1 MYLSNS
7 FAFESFLSN
16 HDYNSFITNRTTNI
30 DTLQDTIIN
39 SYVFVSD
46 TINGSI
52 HFYEELMLDQ
62 FGIRSKDF
70 FNENIYDNNDVL
82 NQYQRLKKVKTL
94 Y

>member
-1 MYLSNS
+1 M
-7 FAFESFLSN
+7 
-16 HDYNSFITNRTTNI
+16 
-30 DTLQDTIIN
+30 
-39 SYVFVSD
+39 FVSD